1 MAITTMDGIVAAFTG
16 GKTYRSDFN
25 KNFLPANAS
34 ATTGIWYDL
43 SMGAGS
49 PMMNS
54 VIGSTANLA
63 HQAISETTSTTATTA
78 ATSGN
83 FATSVF
89 TDTTHGT
96 GRFTVGMQLTGAGVP
111 AGVYITSLGTGTGA
125 NNGGTY
131 NLSVTTGT
139 ISSVTVTGTAYPG
152 GLLHGGDVSTDVKNM
167 VNMSLFS
174 AAATTAP
181 VVFMLYD
188 LLANYVISDAT
199 TTTALTFTGGAAWP
213 RYADGKGVRA
223 MLVPSVATG
232 AGASTVLLEYERPT
246 TGGTDTGRLTPSAP
260 SLPILTASSP
270 MGYIAYS
277 GTGVGKYG
285 PFIPLQANDPGIKS
299 VTKIT
304 MSTSRTSGC
313 LNLMIVKPLAFMP
326 ITTVGVASERDFLN
340 QLPSM
345 PRIYDGACLHLA
357 AYVGIASLPA
367 NSSFIG
373 SLDTVWG

>member
-1 MAITTMDGIVAAFTG
+1 MAITTMDGIITAFTG

-43 SMGAGS
+43 SVGAGA
-49 PMMNS
+49 PMMNAI
-54 VIGSTANLA
+54 IGSTTNLA
-63 HQAISETTSTTATTA
+63 HQGISETTTTTA
-78 ATSGN
+78 ATTALNGSI
-83 FATSVF
+83 ATTTF
-89 TDTTHGT
+89 TDTTHSS
-96 GRFTVGMQLTGAGVP
+96 GRFTIGMVLTGSGVAAGT
-111 AGVYITSLGTGTGA
+111 YITALGTGTGA

-131 NLSVTTGT
+131 TINISQTVTSQT
-139 ISSVTVTGTAYPG
+139 ITGTANAG
-152 GLLHGGDVSTDVKNM
+152 GLLHGGDVSTDVKNIT
-167 VNMSLFS
+167 NMSVFS
-174 AAATTAP
+174 ASATTAP
-181 VVFMLYD
+181 VVVMLYD
-188 LLANYVISDAT
+188 LLASYTISDAT
-199 TTTALTFTGGAAWP
+199 TLTALTFTGGAAWP

-223 MLVPSVATG
+223 MLVPSIATG
-232 AGASTVLLEYERPT
+232 AGASSVLLEYERPT
-246 TGGTDTGRLTPSAP
+246 TGGTDTGRLTPTAP
-260 SLPILTASSP
+260 SLPLLTATCP
-270 MGYIAYS
+270 VGQIAYS
-277 GTGVGKYG
+277 GTGVGKFG

-340 QLPSM
+340 QLPSL
-345 PRIYDGACLHLA
+345 PRIYDGACLHMA
-357 AYVGIASLPA
+357 MYVGVASLPA

>member
-1 MAITTMDGIVAAFTG
+1 MTITTMDGIISAFTG
-16 GKTYRSDFN
+16 AKTYRSDFN

-43 SMGAGS
+43 SMGAGN

-54 VIGSTANLA
+54 VIGSTADLA
-63 HQAISETTSTTATTA
+63 HQAISDTTSTTATTA

-96 GRFTVGMQLTGAGVP
+96 GRFTVGMILTGAGVP
-111 AGVYITSLGTGTGA
+111 AGCYITSLGTGTGA

-152 GLLHGGDVSTDVKNM
+152 GLLHGGDVSTDVKNL
-167 VNMSLFS
+167 VNMSIFS

-188 LLANYVISDAT
+188 LLANYTLSAAT
-199 TTTALTFTGGAAWP
+199 QTLEQSFTGQAAWP

-223 MLVPSVATG
+223 MLVPSIATA
-232 AGASTVLLEYERPT
+232 AGASSVVLKYTRPT
-246 TGGTDTGRLTPSAP
+246 TGGTDNNRLTPSAP
-260 SLPILTASSP
+260 SLPLLTASSP

-285 PFIPLQANDPGIKS
+285 PFLPLQANDPGIAS
-299 VTKIT
+299 VQSIT
-304 MSTSRTSGC
+304 MTTSRTSGC

-326 ITTVGVASERDFLN
+326 VTTVGVASERDFLN
-340 QLPSM
+340 QLPSL

-373 SLDTVWG
+373 HIDTIWG